1 MDAYSKFITYPAKTD
16 PPISIFEHGS
26 NTLQVL
32 MFFINQNKEKI
43 KNENLIKL
51 AALLHDVGKIEQ
63 DIKNDRWYHSK
74 YSKKYLEE
82 VLENKQFRLLLK
94 QHEITIPSDV
104 ELLLKICEE
113 HHNPSPDLLAR
124 CKEALLVSVSDV
136 IASSIESGFT
146 GKIRDILNANLY
158 TELNLTLINSLGF
171 DLVPDLEI
179 CRLDF
184 PANYVED
191 ILLSNMIFNDLVD
204 QVEQKGLKFLLQ
216 KNSSLWMVGDK
227 NKLVN
232 FIESYSVNPNL
243 LFHMSFKQKI
253 YSTILTNLPS
263 AGSLQ
268 VDSLKYI
275 ILNESIA
282 LRIAEL
288 LLTRRTVR
296 ALLERYDISVEMM
309 REYFNANTLA
319 EAIERIWRRIRPI
332 IKNIAPSIDSNLPE
346 SPTQRVIDV
355 INGKIA
361 RREITL
367 LKQSKKVLS
376 TLDKKTAKDVE
387 ELLKLFDSSGNYY
400 RSITNVLFEYLSMQ
414 KNIRDKEYDLQAK
427 NFVQINGQPLTS
439 FKKEKNK
446 SLCPICRKFEQEIQA
461 QALITGNPQ
470 MDSIFHIYRGS
481 RSNIKVCKYC
491 FLSGY
496 MDLPLSRIIKEGQS
510 ISKDKEYL
518 IINTPLSEHAVKKL
532 LDFLMREKTLEE
544 IEQDEFET
552 EPNYERDEE
561 DEVFETDLDFKE
573 VFGCEGA
580 DTFAILGI
588 SRKRLS
594 NVNGFSLPSRNLFGN
609 IIGLKV
615 PVERLV
621 GENKIG
627 GAVKK
632 ELIKSTM
639 YDFYRI
645 TSGSLHYGSVGN
657 VFFSIYGTP
666 VDFVSMKKANIAYQI
681 AHKYARVGKYRQLD
695 TGKFMLLLHEPRK
708 AITLILRRQ
717 TREKHALGEEKI
729 KEVFN
734 LLNELV
740 SEDWK
745 FELGLKITKVL
756 VENAFLPKARSF
768 WKNPKEKFTGVE
780 LVKWLQSIKMI
791 KDPDS
796 ARSWGTRLINGY
808 KREND
813 GNVPNESVVQQVL
826 ELVNEII
833 TTCEKQRCKLSDFAR
848 AVADMDYYLLFTYNQ
863 KVKKSEG
870 SAN

>member
-1 MDAYSKFITYPAKTD
+1 MDAYSKFLTYPAKTD

-43 KNENLIKL
+43 QNENLIKL

-63 DIKNDRWYHSK
+63 DIKSDRWYHSK
-74 YSKKYLEE
+74 YSQKYLEE

-94 QHEITIPSDV
+94 QHAIAIPSDV

-124 CKEALLVSVSDV
+124 CKEALLVSVSDI

-171 DLVPDLEI
+171 DLVPDIEI

-184 PANYVED
+184 PSNFVED
-191 ILLSNMIFNDLVD
+191 VLLSQMIFNDIVGNF
-204 QVEQKGLKFLLQ
+204 EQKGLKFLLQ
-216 KNSSLWMVGDK
+216 KNSSLWVVGDRTE
-227 NKLVN
+227 LVN
-232 FIESYSVNPNL
+232 FIEGYSVNPNL
-243 LFHMSFKQKI
+243 LFNISFDQKI
-253 YSTILTNLPS
+253 YSTILANLPS

-268 VDSLKYI
+268 IDSLKYI
-275 ILNESIA
+275 IISESMA
-282 LRIAEL
+282 MQIAEL
-288 LLTRRTVR
+288 LVTRRTVR
-296 ALLERYDISVEMM
+296 TLLERYDISVEMM
-309 REYFNANTLA
+309 REDFNVNTLA
-319 EAIERIWRRIRPI
+319 EAIERIWRRIKPI
-332 IKNIAPSIDSNLPE
+332 IKNIAPAIDSNLPE
-346 SPTQRVIDV
+346 SPSQRVFEV
-355 INGKIA
+355 INGKIG
-361 RREITL
+361 RREISL
-367 LKQSKKVLS
+367 LNQSKKLLS

-387 ELLKLFDSSGNYY
+387 EFLKLFDASINSY
-400 RSITNVLFEYLSMQ
+400 RSVTNVLFEYLSMQ
-414 KNIRDKEYDLQAK
+414 KNIQEKEYDLEVK
-427 NFVQINGQPLTS
+427 NYVLVNGQALTS
-439 FKKEKNK
+439 LKKEKNK
-446 SLCPICRKFEQEIQA
+446 SLCPVCRKFEQEIQA
-461 QALITGNPQ
+461 QALITGNPK
-470 MDSIFHIYRGS
+470 MDSIFQIYRGS
-481 RSNIKVCKYC
+481 RSNIKVCKFC

-518 IINTPLSEHAVKKL
+518 IINTPLSEQTIKKL

-544 IEQDEFET
+544 IEQEEL
-552 EPNYERDEE
+552 EAELNSEKDEE
-561 DEVFETDLDFKE
+561 GEVFEIDLDFSE

-580 DTFAILGI
+580 DTFAILGM

-594 NVNGFSLPSRNLFGN
+594 SLNGFMLPSKNLFGN
-609 IIGLKV
+609 LIGLKV
-615 PVERLV
+615 PLERLV
-621 GENKIG
+621 GESKLS

-639 YDFYRI
+639 YEFYQI
-645 TSGSLHYGSVGN
+645 TSGSLHYGSMGN
-657 VFFSIYGTP
+657 GFFSVYGTP
-666 VDFVSMKKANIAYQI
+666 VDLPSMKKAHVAYQI
-681 AHKYARVGKYRQLD
+681 SHKYARVGKYRQLD
-695 TGKFMLLLHEPRK
+695 TGKFMLLLNDPRK

-717 TREKHALGEEKI
+717 AREKHPLGEVKI

-734 LLNELV
+734 LVKELV
-740 SEDWK
+740 NEDWK

-756 VENAFLPKARSF
+756 VDNGFLPRARSF
-768 WKNPKEKFTGVE
+768 WKNNNEPFRGHE

-808 KREND
+808 KREN
-813 GNVPNESVVQQVL
+813 NSVPNTMVIQQIL
-826 ELVNEII
+826 EMVDEII
-833 TTCEKQRCKLSDFAR
+833 TTCEKNKYKLSDFAR

-863 KVKKSEG
+863 KVKQNEG
-870 SAN
+870 SAD